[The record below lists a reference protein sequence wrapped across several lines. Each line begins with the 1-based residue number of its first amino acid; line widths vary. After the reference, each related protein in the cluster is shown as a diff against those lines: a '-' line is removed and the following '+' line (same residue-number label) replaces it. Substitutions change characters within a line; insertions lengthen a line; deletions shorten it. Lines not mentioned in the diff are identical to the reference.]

1 MATGGCFPLVLHI
14 SDSSLASAAMWI
26 KERANKGLGLD
37 DNPAHEMSRGALGSA
52 GPNIFE
58 QFSTQQ
64 QHLQQQLLQQQ
75 HHQPADVEPR

>member
-1 MATGGCFPLVLHI
+1 M
-14 SDSSLASAAMWI
+14 
-26 KERANKGLGLD
+26 KEEANKGLLD

-64 QHLQQQLLQQQ
+64 QHHHQQ